1 MFKNRKNVK
10 FSKLIFVIWVVFCVQ
25 KKNNCFGAFLWRKMD
40 RIGSVAFWKDW
51 IWSGSDRKPIRSTDP
66 IQLCRPLVEK
76 VCLDSWGLIA
86 LCNPCAICLI
96 AFVHIFSNRNIYKYE
111 IKKSWKKSRKS
122 ANVINFQTFGYPIF
136 RIHQK

>member
-40 RIGSVAFWKDW
+40 RIGRILKRLDL
-51 IWSGSDRKPIRSTDP
+51 IGIGSETDP

-111 IKKSWKKSRKS
+111 IEKSWKKSRKS